1 MSAKQSLSRQRT
13 FLLQVHVL
21 QPENLAATGGT
32 LAAQPLFLPDK
43 LKAGQMLTQDYLGL
57 RVDRL
62 KHSDEWN
69 ATCEGLVFLFPSNGK
84 GSYISGSVAQPFS
97 AGDVLVFN
105 TVGGGSVRA
114 RDGRELEFR
123 SFSVKLEHLFPLFA
137 NHEVHLIQD
146 LQNRFKTSRVFPA
159 STPVAIECHRLLAS
173 TPPVFNLDQRSHLLR
188 VAAALLSAELC
199 ETRKNRSGAAGIDEQ
214 LDAAFEQLSTDDI
227 LGLSIDDLAAR
238 FHCSRRHLNRL
249 FHHRFGLSVSALR
262 MELRL
267 LKAASL
273 LRDADA
279 KVINVA
285 EESGFNHLGL
295 FNSCF
300 KRRFGVSPGQ
310 WRERA
315 PASGCEPG
323 PLGLDQSGD
332 CRFRTFGLC
341 PLIKEP
347 GAGKALWPRPPQ
359 PGGPRI
365 AVVVSAPKPRGRA
378 SGKKNGPSTRPNY
391 KDKVPIPA

>member
-1 MSAKQSLSRQRT
+1 MSAKRSLSRKEA
-13 FLLQVHVL
+13 FLLHVHVL
-21 QPENLAATGGT
+21 QPENPAATGGT
-32 LAAQPLFLPDK
+32 LAAQPLFWPDK
-43 LKAGQMLTQDYLGL
+43 LKAGKMLTQDYLGL

-69 ATCEGLVFLFPSNGK
+69 ATCEGLVFLFPSSGK

-105 TVGGGSVRA
+105 TVGRGHIRA
-114 RDGRELEFR
+114 QDGHELEFR

-188 VAAALLSAELC
+188 VAAALLSAELG
-199 ETRKNRSGAAGIDEQ
+199 EARKKSRGAVGIDEH
-214 LDAAFEQLSTDDI
+214 LDAVFEQLTTDEI
-227 LGLSIDDLAAR
+227 VGLPIDDLAAR

-249 FHHRFGLSVSALR
+249 FHYRFGLSVSALR

-315 PASGCEPG
+315 PVSACEPG
-323 PLGLDQSGD
+323 PVGVDQAGE
-332 CRFRTFGLC
+332 CRLRTCGLC

-347 GAGKALWPRPPQ
+347 AAAKALWPTPPQ
-359 PGGPRI
+359 PGGPRV
-365 AVVVSAPKPRGRA
+365 AVVVSAAKPRGRA
-378 SGKKNGPSTRPNY
+378 SGKKNGSSARPNY
-391 KDKVPIPA
+391 KVPIPA